1 MRFEWDP
8 AKDNM
13 KNSTNEDTMR
23 EVYEIKELNPRKNP
37 YAAKL
42 KQQVTMNMKVS
53 TVSYFKKMSEE
64 SGVPYQLLINLYLDD
79 CVRKGLRVQF
89 G

>member
-1 MRFEWDP
+1 
-8 AKDNM
+8 M
-13 KNSTNEDTMR
+13 KNSIDKDTMR
-23 EVYEIKELNPRKNP
+23 DEYDIEKLNPRRNP

-42 KQQVTMNMKVS
+42 KQQVTMNMKIS
-53 TVSYFKKMSEE
+53 TVTYFKKMSEE
-64 SGVPYQLLINLYLDD
+64 SGVPYQILINLYLDD

>member
-1 MRFEWDP
+1 MRMR
-8 AKDNM
+8 DNYDIE
-13 KNSTNEDTMR
+13 KLNS
-23 EVYEIKELNPRKNP
+23 RKNP
-37 YAAKL
+37 YAPKL

-53 TVSYFKKMSEE
+53 TVSYFKEMAEE
-64 SGVPYQLLINLYLDD
+64 SGVPYQILINIYLDD

>member
-1 MRFEWDP
+1 
-8 AKDNM
+8 M
-13 KNSTNEDTMR
+13 KNSITEDIMRNEYDL
-23 EVYEIKELNPRKNP
+23 EKLNPRKNP

-53 TVSYFKKMSEE
+53 TVAYFKEMSEE
-64 SGVPYQLLINLYLDD
+64 SGVPYQLLINIYLDD
-79 CVRKGLRVQF
+79 CVKKGLRVQF

>member
-1 MRFEWDP
+1 
-8 AKDNM
+8 M
-13 KNSTNEDTMR
+13 KSSTEDEMR
-23 EVYEIKELNPRKNP
+23 EEYDFKGLNPRKNP
-37 YAAKL
+37 YASKL

-53 TVSYFKKMSEE
+53 TVMYFKEMSEE

-79 CVRKGLRVQF
+79 CVKKGLKVQF

>member
-1 MRFEWDP
+1 
-8 AKDNM
+8 M
-13 KNSTNEDTMR
+13 KNPINEEETMR
-23 EVYEIKELNPRKNP
+23 DEYDIANLNPRKNP

-53 TVSYFKKMSEE
+53 TVSYFKNMAEE
-64 SGVPYQLLINLYLDD
+64 SGIPYQLLINIYLDD
-79 CVRKGLRVQF
+79 CVKKGLRIQF

>member
-1 MRFEWDP
+1 
-8 AKDNM
+8 M
-13 KNSTNEDTMR
+13 KDTMR
-23 EVYEIKELNPRKNP
+23 DHYDIENLNPRKNP

-42 KQQVTMNMKVS
+42 KQQVTMNMNVS
-53 TVSYFKKMSEE
+53 TVTYFKEMSEE

-79 CVRKGLRVQF
+79 CVKKGLRIQF

>member
-1 MRFEWDP
+1 
-8 AKDNM
+8 M
-13 KNSTNEDTMR
+13 KNSIDKDTMR
-23 EVYEIKELNPRKNP
+23 DEYDIEKLNPRRNP

-53 TVSYFKKMSEE
+53 TVTYFKKMSEE
-64 SGVPYQLLINLYLDD
+64 SGVPYQILINLYLDD
-79 CVRKGLRVQF
+79 CVKKGLRVQF

>member
-1 MRFEWDP
+1 
-8 AKDNM
+8 M
-13 KNSTNEDTMR
+13 KNSTDDMR
-23 EVYEIKELNPRKNP
+23 EEYDFEALNPRKNP
-37 YAAKL
+37 YASKL

-53 TVSYFKKMSEE
+53 TVMYFKEMSEE

-79 CVRKGLRVQF
+79 CVKKGLKVQF

>member
-1 MRFEWDP
+1 
-8 AKDNM
+8 M
-13 KNSTNEDTMR
+13 KNLTDEDMR
-23 EVYEIKELNPRKNP
+23 DEYNIEELNPRRNP

-53 TVSYFKKMSEE
+53 TVMYFKEMSEE

-79 CVRKGLRVQF
+79 CVKKGLRIQF

>member
-1 MRFEWDP
+1 MR
-8 AKDNM
+8 DNYDIE
-13 KNSTNEDTMR
+13 K
-23 EVYEIKELNPRKNP
+23 LNPRKNP
-37 YAAKL
+37 YAPKL

-53 TVSYFKKMSEE
+53 TVSYFKEMAEE
-64 SGVPYQLLINLYLDD
+64 SGVPYQILINIYLDD

>member
-1 MRFEWDP
+1 MRMR
-8 AKDNM
+8 DNYDIE
-13 KNSTNEDTMR
+13 K
-23 EVYEIKELNPRKNP
+23 LNPRKKP
-37 YAAKL
+37 YAPKL

-53 TVSYFKKMSEE
+53 TVSYFKEMAEE
-64 SGVPYQLLINLYLDD
+64 SGVPYQILINIYLDD